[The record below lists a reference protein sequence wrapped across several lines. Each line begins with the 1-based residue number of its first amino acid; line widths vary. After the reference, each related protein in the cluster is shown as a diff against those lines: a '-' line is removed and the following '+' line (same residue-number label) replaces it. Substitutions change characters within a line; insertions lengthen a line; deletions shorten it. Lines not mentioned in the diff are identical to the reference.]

1 MAFFDD
7 LGKKLSQ
14 AGQSAVQKTKE
25 MTDIAKLN
33 GMISDEEKK
42 IKDTYYKIGKLY
54 VETHQS
60 VCENEFAD
68 MLSAINES
76 ENKIKE
82 YKDQIQEIKG
92 IEKCSK
98 CGAEVANGAAFC
110 GVCGAPMTKEE
121 PVVVDEAEDTVKK
134 CFGCGAEIAEGV
146 AFCSQCGTKV
156 R

>member
-25 MTDIAKLN
+25 ITDIAKIN

-42 IKDTYYKIGKLY
+42 IKDNYYKIGKLY
-54 VETHQS
+54 VETHQT
-60 VCENEFAD
+60 VCEIEFAE
-68 MLSAINES
+68 MISAINDS
-76 ENKIKE
+76 ERKIKD
-82 YKDQIQEIKG
+82 YKDQIQDIKG
-92 IEKCSK
+92 IEICAK
-98 CGAEVANGAAFC
+98 CGAQVAEGAAFC
-110 GVCGAPMTKEE
+110 GVCGSSMTKEGQD
-121 PVVVDEAEDTVKK
+121 VVNDAGDTVKK